1 MTIQPLRFALQQGS
15 GEVALKLRMR
25 GCEMH
30 RKNFVSAVAAVC
42 VGFACVPAAH
52 AGFVNEV
59 PPATPVAGSG
69 VVVASV
75 PGTALSVSPAGSAA
89 SANAEPK
96 TPGSPSTVTSS
107 RNSGKFSEI
116 GFYPDDV
123 SVARGKGRDIS
134 LADMLLAVVPKG
146 FHVDMG
152 NTDGTQVVTWSG
164 GLPWDMVLANAIS
177 PLASVGATIDWT
189 QRTVSFRRIDPA
201 TPPVMAAE
209 KSTTSAA
216 PSSEQ
221 PAPLVWTL
229 RQGYPIGKELMAWGK
244 TVGWNLVWQLPRDV
258 VAPATSTFTGDF
270 PTAATE
276 VVRTLAENG
285 ALIHAKIFDGNHTVV
300 VQGPGV
306 SPQ

>member
-1 MTIQPLRFALQQGS
+1 MTIQPPRFALRQGS
-15 GEVALKLRMR
+15 GEVVLKLRMR

-30 RKNFVSAVAAVC
+30 RKNIVSVVVAVC

-59 PPATPVAGSG
+59 PPATPEAGSG

-89 SANAEPK
+89 SANADPK
-96 TPGSPSTVTSS
+96 APGGPSTVTSS

-152 NTDGTQVVTWSG
+152 NADGTQVVTWSG
-164 GLPWDMVLANAIS
+164 GLPWDTVLANAVS

-189 QRTVSFRRIDPA
+189 QHTVLFRRIDPA
-201 TPPVMAAE
+201 MPPVMAAE
-209 KSTTSAA
+209 KSTASA
-216 PSSEQ
+216 PLSSEQ

>member
-1 MTIQPLRFALQQGS
+1 
-15 GEVALKLRMR
+15 MR
-25 GCEMH
+25 
-30 RKNFVSAVAAVC
+30 RKNRVFAVAAVC
-42 VGFACVPAAH
+42 MGFACVPAAH

-59 PPATPVAGSG
+59 PPPTPVAGSG

-75 PGTALSVSPAGSAA
+75 PGTALSVSPAA
-89 SANAEPK
+89 SGQDTAANANAAGK
-96 TPGSPSTVTSS
+96 TAPGTLAGSSAVTSS
-107 RNSGKFSEI
+107 HNGGKFSEI

-123 SVARGKGRDIS
+123 SVARGKGRDIA

-146 FHVDMG
+146 FHVDLG
-152 NTDGTQVVTWSG
+152 NADSTQAVTWSG
-164 GLPWDMVLANAIS
+164 GLPWDTVLANAIS
-177 PLASVGATIDWT
+177 PLASVGATLDWT
-189 QRTVSFRRIDPA
+189 QHTVTFRRIDPPA
-201 TPPVMAAE
+201 TLSATSGE
-209 KSTTSAA
+209 KSTASGAA
-216 PSSEQ
+216 SSEQ
-221 PAPLVWTL
+221 PAPPVWTL

-244 TVGWNLVWQLPRDV
+244 TVGWTLVWQLPRDV
-258 VAPATSTFTGDF
+258 VAPSTSTFTGDF

>member
-1 MTIQPLRFALQQGS
+1 
-15 GEVALKLRMR
+15 
-25 GCEMH
+25 MH
-30 RKNFVSAVAAVC
+30 KKNIVSAVAAVC
-42 VGFACVPAAH
+42 VGFACMPAAH
-52 AGFVNEV
+52 AGFINEV
-59 PPATPVAGSG
+59 PPSAAAAGSG

-75 PGTALSVSPAGSAA
+75 PGTALSVSTASSGQDASASASPAGKPDAKLA
-89 SANAEPK
+89 
-96 TPGSPSTVTSS
+96 TVSSS
-107 RNSGKFSEI
+107 RNGGRFSEI

-123 SVARGKGRDIS
+123 SVARGRGRDIA

-152 NTDGTQVVTWSG
+152 DADGTLTLTWSG
-164 GLPWDMVLANAIS
+164 GLPWDTVLANAIS
-177 PLASVGATIDWT
+177 PLASVGVTIDWT
-189 QRTVSFRRIDPA
+189 QHTVLLRRIDPQTLLA
-201 TPPVMAAE
+201 TSDERSKAAGALA
-209 KSTTSAA
+209 SSVSSA
-216 PSSEQ
+216 PSASQ
-221 PAPLVWTL
+221 VWTI

-258 VAPATSTFTGDF
+258 VAPSTSTFTGDF

-285 ALIHAKIFDGNHTVV
+285 ALIHARIFDGNHTVV